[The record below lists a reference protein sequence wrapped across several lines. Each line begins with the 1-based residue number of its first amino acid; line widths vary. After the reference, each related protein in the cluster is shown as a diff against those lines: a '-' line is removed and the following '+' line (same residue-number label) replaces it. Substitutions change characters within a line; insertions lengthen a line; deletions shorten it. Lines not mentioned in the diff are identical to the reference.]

1 VGRVYD
7 LTLTTVQ
14 RTYSRLGYESLKA
27 QANEK
32 LQSYE
37 TLNDFLIY
45 MRTSDPE
52 KKDKLVKQ
60 GRVRQALGLGSLREL
75 HKC

>member
-1 VGRVYD
+1 VYD

-14 RTYSRLGYESLKA
+14 RTYSRLGYENLKA

-60 GRVRQALGLGSLREL
+60 GRVR
-75 HKC
+75 

>member
-7 LTLTTVQ
+7 LTFTTVQ

-60 GRVRQALGLGSLREL
+60 GRVRQALGLSALREL